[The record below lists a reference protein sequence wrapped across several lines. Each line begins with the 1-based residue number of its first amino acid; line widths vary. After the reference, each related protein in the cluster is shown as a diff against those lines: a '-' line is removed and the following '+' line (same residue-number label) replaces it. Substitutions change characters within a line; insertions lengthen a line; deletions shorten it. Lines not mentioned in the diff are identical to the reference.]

1 MVPDD
6 ERFTFAEPRKPRKE
20 TPGLVAELEQL
31 GFRPF
36 TDEW

>member
-6 ERFTFAEPRKPRKE
+6 EQFQYAKPRPKPKE
-20 TPGLVAELEQL
+20 TPGLVAELEAL

>member
-1 MVPDD
+1 MIPDD
-6 ERFTFAEPRKPRKE
+6 EPFRYAEPRKPRKE
-20 TPGLVAELEQL
+20 TPGLVKQLEDL